1 MNRSDSFRERVAN
14 ETARVFLEIKKGR
27 PMDEIKPPFAL
38 RVDKGVLASR
48 GAFTLL
54 PISGGALFCFAH
66 GR

>member
-1 MNRSDSFRERVAN
+1 
-14 ETARVFLEIKKGR
+14 
-27 PMDEIKPPFAL
+27 MDEIKPPFAL

-48 GAFTLL
+48 GAFRLL